1 MDGSYLMVDFR
12 YLHFSAL
19 PNASG
24 YRNNVEISRVLSDR
38 LYPALVLESAGNGG
52 VIFTRNFLSH

>member
-1 MDGSYLMVDFR
+1 MDTGDLMVD
-12 YLHFSAL
+12 FSAL

-52 VIFTRNFLSH
+52 VVSQSRFFEAVVG